1 MERRMGLDFG
11 QIKGFLAHYSGVA
24 KTDVLGKLGILIFDI

>member
-11 QIKGFLAHYSGVA
+11 QINGFLAHYSKVR
-24 KTDVLGKLGILIFDI
+24 KTDVLGNRYFDI